1 MNLFQG
7 RRLAIAT
14 KHNKENV
21 IGPKIAST
29 LGVLPFVPENLDTDQ
44 LGTFTGEVERQ
55 ADPLTTARKKCEMAM
70 ASTGCDLAIASEGSF
85 GMHPALMFVPCDEEL
100 VLLVDKKNDLEIVGR
115 KLSTH
120 TNYGGQWCKSTEE
133 VTSFA
138 QQANFPSHALILRSD
153 RSPQALIFKGIS
165 ESRDLLRKFQVI
177 IDTYDQV
184 FIETDMRALYNPTRM
199 GVIAEAT
206 DALLERAVSQCKKC
220 QMPGFGV
227 TDVKTGLRCMQ
238 CHLPTQSIKAY
249 IYSCSRC
256 GFTREQPNPNKSFEE
271 PMYCD
276 YCNP

>member
-85 GMHPALMFVPCDEEL
+85 GMHPTLMFVPCDEEL

-206 DALLERAVSQCKKC
+206 DALLERAVSQCEKC